1 MTRQMLLILTL
12 SPEEQAL
19 WQGRSAMV
27 VALNDSEADALRQDV
42 ILAHAGMN
50 VLAASLTAFVDGRE
64 AQGVTDPE
72 LRAAMDD
79 MAGHLMTCHE
89 MMDRASELLGRAVF
103 VGPQNEGGPVQ

>member
-1 MTRQMLLILTL
+1 MLLILTL

-27 VALNDSEADALRQDV
+27 VALTDREADALRQDV
-42 ILAHAGMN
+42 ILAHEGMS

-79 MAGHLMTCHE
+79 IAGHLMNCHA
-89 MMDRASELLGRAVF
+89 MIDRARELLGRAVF
-103 VGPQNEGGPVQ
+103 IGPQEQKGPVQ

>member
-1 MTRQMLLILTL
+1 MLLILTL

-27 VALNDSEADALRQDV
+27 VALNDAEAETLRRDV
-42 ILAHAGMN
+42 ILAHEGMSA
-50 VLAASLTAFVDGRE
+50 LAASLTAFVDGRE

-79 MAGHLMTCHE
+79 IAGHLMNCHA
-89 MMDRASELLGRAVF
+89 MMDRARELLGRAAF
-103 VGPQNEGGPVQ
+103 VGPKEERGPVQ